1 MNTGWINLKSMS
13 KWLEVEWPS
22 LLMWK
27 GRISMALLKHKIYTE
42 ARSVHVSQLLNVQM
56 SHETDMMSLHSTK
69 PYTVQRNGE
78 HCSEGAK
85 WWRGVLNPDI
95 LTTGLS
101 WFTQAYCNE
110 LDRYGIYITGSITG
124 RWLLSS
130 LSVIGYTRQLPTMFP
145 AVLLIF
151 WNKGGKALMCFQTQ
165 VDLTMSAWGKR
176 RERKHKWEK
185 YRGQKGKCGVSQC
198 SAVLCPGKRTLQ
210 YAAQTHQLIQRT
222 Q

>member
-1 MNTGWINLKSMS
+1 MHSTRSTNTGWINLKSS

-27 GRISMALLKHKIYTE
+27 GRISMALLKHKIHTE

-69 PYTVQRNGE
+69 PYTVQRNGK

-95 LTTGLS
+95 LTTR
-101 WFTQAYCNE
+101 AHCNE
-110 LDRYGIYITGSITG
+110 LDRYCIYITGSITG
-124 RWLLSS
+124 WWLLSS
-130 LSVIGYTRQLPTMFP
+130 LSVIGYTRQLPPMSP
-145 AVLLIF
+145 AVLVIF
-151 WNKGGKALMCFQTQ
+151 WNREGKALMCFQTQ

-176 RERKHKWEK
+176 RERKHRGEK
-185 YRGQKGKCGVSQC
+185 YRGQKRKCGVSQC

-210 YAAQTHQLIQRT
+210 YAAQTHQLIQQT